1 MNTEISKHSTD
12 TRRLLQRGQGL
23 AEYSLIIALVG
34 LACVIILAV
43 LGRGTK
49 NTIYKV
55 TCAAGSTDSQCSCI
69 NEKLT
74 VTSTFANGCSGTTLI
89 VTVNSSCS
97 VSAITVNGSSGA
109 SPYSVSWSN
118 APVCTGGATTFNV
131 QTYQS
136 SPYNTSNSYSVSR
149 P

>member
-1 MNTEISKHSTD
+1 MNTEVTGQSNEK
-12 TRRLLQRGQGL
+12 RNRLQHGQGL

-55 TCAAGSTDSQCSCI
+55 TCAAGSTDPQCSCI
-69 NEKLT
+69 NEKIT
-74 VTSTFANGCSGTTLI
+74 VTSTYPNGCSGTTLI
-89 VTVNSSCS
+89 VTVKSTCS
-97 VSAITVNGSSGA
+97 VSGITVNGGSGV

-118 APVCTGGATTFNV
+118 APVCTGGASTFNV

-136 SPYNTSNSYSVSR
+136 SPYNTSNSYNVSR

>member
-1 MNTEISKHSTD
+1 MNTEATTISSNK
-12 TRRLLQRGQGL
+12 RQRLQRGQGL

-34 LACVIILAV
+34 LVCVSILVV

-49 NTIYKV
+49 STIHKV
-55 TCAAGSTDSQCSCI
+55 TCVAGSTDPQCACV
-69 NEKLT
+69 NEKIT

-89 VTVNSSCS
+89 VTVKSTCS
-97 VSAITVNGSSGA
+97 VSAITVNGSSGV
-109 SPYSVSWSN
+109 SPFSVSWSN
-118 APVCTGGATTFNV
+118 APACTGAATTFNV

-136 SPYNTSNSYSVSR
+136 SPYNTSNSYTVSR

>member
-1 MNTEISKHSTD
+1 MNTEVTNHSAD
-12 TRRLLQRGQGL
+12 RHKRLQRGQGL

-34 LACVIILAV
+34 LVCVSALVI

-55 TCAAGSTDSQCSCI
+55 TCAAGSTDPQCSCI
-69 NEKLT
+69 NEKIT
-74 VTSTFANGCSGTTLI
+74 VTSTFPNGCSGTTLV
-89 VTVNSSCS
+89 VTVKSTCA
-97 VSAITVNGSSGA
+97 VSAITVNGSSGV

-136 SPYNTSNSYSVSR
+136 SPYNTSNSYNVSR

>member
-1 MNTEISKHSTD
+1 MNIEVKRHSTD
-12 TRRLLQRGQGL
+12 KRKHLQRGQGL

-34 LACVIILAV
+34 LACVFILV
-43 LGRGTK
+43 LLGRGTK

-55 TCAAGSTDSQCSCI
+55 TCAAGSTDPQCGCI

-74 VTSTFANGCSGTTLI
+74 VTSSFANGCSGTTLV
-89 VTVNSSCS
+89 VTVKSTCS
-97 VSAITVNGSSGA
+97 VSAITVNGSSGVT
-109 SPYSVSWSN
+109 PYSVSWSN
-118 APVCTGGATTFNV
+118 APACTGGSTNFNV

-136 SPYNTSNSYSVSR
+136 SPYNTSNSYTVSR